1 MNGLTK
7 KDVEYRV
14 NNGMINNEEIRNSR
28 TTKEIVLSNTITLF
42 NLIHLVLFILVLT
55 TGSIANA
62 TFVVS
67 IFFNTIIGIYQ
78 EIKAKIIVDKL
89 KIVASDKVKVMR
101 DGKRVEILPT
111 EIVMD
116 DVLYLTAGDS
126 MVVDAKVILA
136 DNLEVDE

>member
-7 KDVEYRV
+7 KDIEYRI

-28 TTKEIVLSNTITLF
+28 TTKEIILSNTITLF

>member
-1 MNGLTK
+1 MSLLFKGSEKMNGLTK
-7 KDVEYRV
+7 KDIVYRI

-28 TTKEIVLSNTITLF
+28 TTKEIILSNTITLF

-89 KIVASDKVKVMR
+89 KIVASDKVKVIR
-101 DGKRVEILPT
+101 ETRAV
-111 EIVMD
+111 
-116 DVLYLTAGDS
+116 DV
-126 MVVDAKVILA
+126 AK
-136 DNLEVDE
+136 